1 VILHPGVLA
10 LLGGSAVALALLVAA
25 CGVGIQVLRR
35 WDFSSSSARQ
45 LALERRTFL
54 VSSLAT
60 VALAIEIASSLL
72 FLYTV
77 DDLHRLFVGAMC
89 ATGSLNA
96 NPVGWWVLP
105 VKVLILLAAPL
116 WIALNGLDVRAGD
129 FPVIRAKYG
138 ALLVLAP
145 LVAADLVLQARY
157 FLGLDPAVITSC
169 CGSLFSAAG
178 SGVSSE
184 LAGLPVFPTM
194 AAFYASVAAFVA
206 AMAACRLRPAAI
218 TRIITAALAL
228 VFLAVALASMVS
240 FLSLYI
246 YELPTHHCPFDV
258 LQLQYRAIG
267 YPLYASLFAAVVL
280 GLLPA
285 VTLVFRRRPSFAA
298 AADRAQRRWLDAG
311 LAATILFVVLASF
324 PVLFGSFTMRG
335 Y

>member
-1 VILHPGVLA
+1 VILHPGVIA
-10 LLGGSAVALALLVAA
+10 LLGGSAVALALLLAA
-25 CGVGIQVLRR
+25 CVVGIQVLRH

-54 VSSLAT
+54 VSSLAS
-60 VALAIEIASSLL
+60 VALVIEIASSLL

-105 VKVLILLAAPL
+105 VKLLVLLAAPL
-116 WIALNGLDVRAGD
+116 WIAFNGLDVRAGD
-129 FPVIRAKYG
+129 YPVIRAKYG

-145 LVAADLVLQARY
+145 LVAADLALQARY
-157 FLGLDPAVITSC
+157 FFGLDPEVITSC
-169 CGSLFSAAG
+169 CGSLFSASG
-178 SGVSSE
+178 SGVSSD

-194 AAFYASVAAFVA
+194 AAFYATAAALVA
-206 AMAACRLRPAAI
+206 AMAACRLHPTAVI
-218 TRIITAALAL
+218 RIATAGLALA
-228 VFLAVALASMVS
+228 FLAVALMSMVS

-267 YPLYASLFAAVVL
+267 YPLYASLFAAAVF

-285 VTLVFRRRPSFAA
+285 LSLVFRRRPTFAA
-298 AADRAQRRWLDAG
+298 AADRAERRWLEAG
-311 LAATILFVVLASF
+311 LAAAIIFVSLASF
-324 PVLFGSFTMRG
+324 PVIFGSFTMRG

>member
-10 LLGGSAVALALLVAA
+10 LLGGSAVALALLAAA
-25 CGVGIQVLRR
+25 CVVGIQVLRR
-35 WDFSSSSARQ
+35 WDFSSSSASQ

-184 LAGLPVFPTM
+184 LAGLPVLPTM
-194 AAFYASVAAFVA
+194 AAFYACAAAFAA
-206 AMAACRLRPAAI
+206 AMAACLLRPSAV
-218 TRIITAALAL
+218 TRIATAALAL
-228 VFLAVALASMVS
+228 AFLAVALASMVS

-258 LQLQYRAIG
+258 LQLQYRGIG
-267 YPLYASLFAAVVL
+267 YPLYLSLFAAVVF

-285 VTLVFRRRPSFAA
+285 TAHLFRRRPTFAA
-298 AADRAQRRWLDAG
+298 AAGYAERRWLRAG
-311 LAATILFVVLASF
+311 LAATLLFVGIASL
-324 PVLFGSFTMRG
+324 PVVFGSLTMRG

>member
-1 VILHPGVLA
+1 
-10 LLGGSAVALALLVAA
+10 VALALLVAA
-25 CGVGIQVLRR
+25 CVVGIQVLRR
-35 WDFSSSSARQ
+35 WDFSSSSASQ
-45 LALERRTFL
+45 LTLERRTFL

-60 VALAIEIASSLL
+60 VALAIEIASALL

-105 VKVLILLAAPL
+105 VKVLTLLAAPL
-116 WIALNGLDVRAGD
+116 WIALNGLDARAGD

-169 CGSLFSAAG
+169 CGSLFSEAG

-194 AAFYASVAAFVA
+194 AAFYACAVAFVA
-206 AMAACRLRPAAI
+206 AMAVCRRHPAAA

-285 VTLVFRRRPSFAA
+285 LALVFRHRPSFAA
-298 AADRAQRRWLDAG
+298 AADRAHRRWLAAG

-324 PVLFGSFTMRG
+324 PVLFGEFTMRG

>member
-25 CGVGIQVLRR
+25 CAVGVQVLRH

-60 VALAIEIASSLL
+60 LALAVEIASSLL

-77 DDLHRLFVGAMC
+77 DDVHGLFVGAMC

-105 VKVLILLAAPL
+105 VKVLIVIAAPL
-116 WIALNGLDVRAGD
+116 WIVLNGLDVRAGD

-157 FLGLDPAVITSC
+157 FLGLDPEVITSC
-169 CGSLFSAAG
+169 CGSMFSATG

-184 LAGLPVFPTM
+184 IAGLPVFPTM
-194 AAFYASVAAFVA
+194 AAFYACAAAFVA
-206 AMAACRLRPAAI
+206 ALAACLVRPAAV
-218 TRIITAALAL
+218 TRIVTAALAL
-228 VFLAVALASMVS
+228 AFLAVSLASMVS

-267 YPLYASLFAAVVL
+267 YPLYASLFVAVVF

-285 VTLVFRRRPSFAA
+285 MALAFRRQPTFAA
-298 AADRAQRRWLDAG
+298 AADRVEGRWLRAAI
-311 LAATILFVVLASF
+311 AATIVFVGLASF
-324 PVLFGSFTMRG
+324 PVVFGSFTMRG

>member
-1 VILHPGVLA
+1 VILPPGVLA
-10 LLGGSAVALALLVAA
+10 LLGGSAIALAVLVAA
-25 CGVGIQVLRR
+25 CVVGIQVLRH

-60 VALAIEIASSLL
+60 VALVIEVGSSLL

-77 DDLHRLFVGAMC
+77 DDLHGLFVGAMC

-105 VKVLILLAAPL
+105 VKVLIVIMAPL
-116 WIALNGLDVRAGD
+116 WIALNSLDLRAGD
-129 FPVIRAKYG
+129 FPAIRARYG

-157 FLGLDPAVITSC
+157 FAGLDPEVITSC

-178 SGVSSE
+178 SGVSSD
-184 LAGLPVFPTM
+184 LAALPVVPTM
-194 AAFYASVAAFVA
+194 AAFYATAAALLVSMSVGLV
-206 AMAACRLRPAAI
+206 RPAAAV
-218 TRIITAALAL
+218 RLVTAALAL
-228 VFLAVALASMVS
+228 VFLVVALASMVS

-267 YPLYASLFAAVVL
+267 YPLYVSLLAAVVC

-285 VTLVFRRRPSFAA
+285 TASLFRRRGSFAA
-298 AADRAQRRWLDAG
+298 VADRAEVGWLRCG
-311 LAATILFVVLASF
+311 IVATVLFVALASA
-324 PVLFGSFTMRG
+324 PVIFGSLTMRG
-335 Y
+335 Q

>member
-10 LLGGSAVALALLVAA
+10 LLGGSAVALGLLVAA
-25 CGVGIQVLRR
+25 CVVGIQVLRR
-35 WDFSSSSARQ
+35 WDFSSSSAAQ

-145 LVAADLVLQARY
+145 LVAGDLVLQARY

-194 AAFYASVAAFVA
+194 AAFYACAAAFGA
-206 AMAACRLRPAAI
+206 AMAACLLRPSAV
-218 TRIITAALAL
+218 TRIATAALAL
-228 VFLAVALASMVS
+228 AFLAVALASMVS

-267 YPLYASLFAAVVL
+267 YPLYLSLFAAVVF

-285 VTLVFRRRPSFAA
+285 TAHLFRRRPTFAA
-298 AADRAQRRWLDAG
+298 AAGHAERRWLRAG
-311 LAATILFVVLASF
+311 LAATLLFVGIASLQ
-324 PVLFGSFTMRG
+324 VVFGSLTMRG

>member
-25 CGVGIQVLRR
+25 CVVGIQVLRR
-35 WDFSSSSARQ
+35 WDFSSSSASQ

-145 LVAADLVLQARY
+145 LVAGDLVLQARY

-178 SGVSSE
+178 SGVSSD

-194 AAFYASVAAFVA
+194 AAFYACAAAFVA
-206 AMAACRLRPAAI
+206 AMAACRLRPAAV
-218 TRIITAALAL
+218 TRIATAGLAL
-228 VFLAVALASMVS
+228 VFLAVALAAMVS

-267 YPLYASLFAAVVL
+267 YPLYLSLFAAVVF

-285 VTLVFRRRPSFAA
+285 TASLFRRRESFAA
-298 AADRAQRRWLDAG
+298 VADRAQVGWLRCG
-311 LAATILFVVLASF
+311 IVATVLFVALASF
-324 PVLFGSFTMRG
+324 PVVFGSLTMRG
-335 Y
+335 Q

>member
-1 VILHPGVLA
+1 VILHPGLLA

-25 CGVGIQVLRR
+25 CIVGIQVLRR

-54 VSSLAT
+54 VSSLAS
-60 VALAIEIASSLL
+60 VALVIEIASSLL

-105 VKVLILLAAPL
+105 VKLLILLAAPV
-116 WIALNGLDVRAGD
+116 WIALNSLDVRAGD
-129 FPVIRAKYG
+129 FPIIRAKYG

-157 FLGLDPAVITSC
+157 FLGLDPEVITSC
-169 CGSLFSAAG
+169 CGSLFSSAG
-178 SGVSSE
+178 SGVSSD

-194 AAFYASVAAFVA
+194 AAFYACAAAFVA
-206 AMAACRLRPAAI
+206 SMTACRLRPAAV
-218 TRIITAALAL
+218 TRIVTAGLALA
-228 VFLAVALASMVS
+228 FLAVALAAMVS

-258 LQLQYRAIG
+258 LQLQYHAIG
-267 YPLYASLFAAVVL
+267 YPLYASLFTAVVL

-285 VTLVFRRRPSFAA
+285 VALAFRRRPSFAA
-298 AADRAQRRWLDAG
+298 AADRAERRWLEAG
-311 LAATILFVVLASF
+311 IVAAILFVGLASF
-324 PVLFGSFTMRG
+324 PVVFGSFTMRG

>member
-10 LLGGSAVALALLVAA
+10 LLGGSAVALGLLMAA
-25 CGVGIQVLRR
+25 CAVGVQVLRR
-35 WDFSSSSARQ
+35 WDFSSSSSRQ

-60 VALAIEIASSLL
+60 LALAIEIASSLL

-77 DDLHRLFVGAMC
+77 DDLHGLFVGAMC

-105 VKVLILLAAPL
+105 VKVLIVIVAPL
-116 WIALNGLDVRAGD
+116 WIVLNGLDARAGN
-129 FPVIRAKYG
+129 FPVIRAKYAG
-138 ALLVLAP
+138 LLLLAP

-157 FLGLDPAVITSC
+157 FLGLDPEVITSC

-184 LAGLPVFPTM
+184 LAGLPVVPTM
-194 AAFYASVAAFVA
+194 VAFYTCAAAYVAAL
-206 AMAACRLRPAAI
+206 AACLLRPAAVA
-218 TRIITAALAL
+218 RMVTAALAL
-228 VFLAVALASMVS
+228 AFLVVVLASMVS

-267 YPLYASLFAAVVL
+267 YPLYVSLFTAVVL

-285 VTLVFRRRPSFAA
+285 MALVFRGRPTFAA
-298 AADRAQRRWLDAG
+298 AAGRAERRWLRAG
-311 LAATILFVVLASF
+311 LAAMILFVGLASF
-324 PVLFGSFTMRG
+324 PVVFGSFTMRG

>member
-1 VILHPGVLA
+1 MILHPGILA
-10 LLGGSAVALALLVAA
+10 LLGGSAVALGLLVAA
-25 CGVGIQVLRR
+25 CVVGVQVLRR

-60 VALAIEIASSLL
+60 LALAIEVASALL

-77 DDLHRLFVGAMC
+77 DDLHGLFVGAMC

-105 VKVLILLAAPL
+105 VKVLIVVAAPL
-116 WIALNGLDVRAGD
+116 WIVLNGLDARAGD
-129 FPVIRAKYG
+129 FPVIRTKYG
-138 ALLVLAP
+138 ALLLLTP

-157 FLGLDPAVITSC
+157 FLGLDPEVITSC

-178 SGVSSE
+178 SGVSSD
-184 LAGLPVFPTM
+184 LAALPVLPTM
-194 AAFYASVAAFVA
+194 ATFYACAAAYLA
-206 AMAACRLRPAAI
+206 AAVVCLVRPAAI
-218 TRIITAALAL
+218 ARIVLAVLAL
-228 VFLAVALASMVS
+228 TFLVAALASMVS

-258 LQLQYRAIG
+258 LQLQYRGIG
-267 YPLYASLFAAVVL
+267 YPLYASLIAAVVL

-285 VTLVFRRRPSFAA
+285 MALAFRRRPSFAA
-298 AADRAQRRWLDAG
+298 VSARAEGRWLKAG
-311 LAATILFVVLASF
+311 IAATLLFLGIATF
-324 PVLFGSFTMRG
+324 PIVFGAFTMTG